1 MVKEREE
8 QLLHMNIDDSNKGHY
23 KEIAKELLDTKPQS
37 PKEVL
42 FDLRPKINSGSC
54 IHLLK
59 FHLLKYYVV
68 SR

>member
-8 QLLHMNIDDSNKGHY
+8 QLLHMNIDDSNKGHD

-37 PKEVL
+37 PKKVL
-42 FDLRPKINSGSC
+42 FELRPKINSRSC
-54 IHLLK
+54 I
-59 FHLLKYYVV
+59 HLLKYYVV

>member
-23 KEIAKELLDTKPQS
+23 KEIAKELLDTKPPS

-42 FDLRPKINSGSC
+42 FELRPKINSGSC

-59 FHLLKYYVV
+59 YYVV

>member
-23 KEIAKELLDTKPQS
+23 KEIAKELQDSKPQRS
-37 PKEVL
+37 NEVL
-42 FDLRPKINSGSC
+42 FELRPKINSGSC

-59 FHLLKYYVV
+59 YYVV